1 MVLQMG
7 SRLLLAGN
15 GLALIATISAFLQL
29 LAWPNAGLLIITSI
43 TATSLL
49 YVNLQKAHLSSLPGP
64 TNAKA
69 VHERPLETP
78 TPHMRPRL
86 AEPRP
91 QSKQPMLR
99 EPAPRAPPPAPKPQ
113 PPVPKAL
120 PQAPKPQPIVPKAP
134 PPVQTKPREKASE
147 TPTTIKDGDYTSY
160 DLELDSGKELVG
172 EVSASG
178 LVNVYILTEEN
189 LTSLD
194 LGQEFWHETGSEGV
208 QKATLHFT
216 PPEKGKWF
224 LVVENADNKDVSA
237 SVKVRVNQTAQSEA
251 SGSSPPS

>member
-1 MVLQMG
+1 M
-7 SRLLLAGN
+7 
-15 GLALIATISAFLQL
+15 ALITTISAFLQL

-49 YVNLQKAHLSSLPGP
+49 YVNLQKGPLSSLPGP
-64 TNAKA
+64 TNAKP

-78 TPHMRPRL
+78 APQTRPRL

-91 QSKQPMLR
+91 QSKQPTLR

-113 PPVPKAL
+113 PPVPKAR
-120 PQAPKPQPIVPKAP
+120 PQVPKPQPIVPKAP
-134 PPVQTKPREKASE
+134 PPVQTKPREASE
-147 TPTTIKDGDYTSY
+147 TPAMIKDGDYTSY
-160 DLELDSGKELVG
+160 DLELDSGKEFVG

-208 QKATLHFT
+208 RKATLHFT
-216 PPEKGKWF
+216 PPERGKWF

-237 SVKVRVNQTAQSEA
+237 SVKVRVNQTAQAEA
-251 SGSSPPS
+251 PRSPQPS